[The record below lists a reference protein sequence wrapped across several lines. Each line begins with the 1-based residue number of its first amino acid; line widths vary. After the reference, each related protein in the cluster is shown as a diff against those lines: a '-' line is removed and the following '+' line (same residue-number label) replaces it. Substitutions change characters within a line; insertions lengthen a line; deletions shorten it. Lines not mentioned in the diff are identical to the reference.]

1 MCPIK
6 LMVVEDDPVWM
17 KCVCE
22 YVEKEEGI
30 TVVKQAYTKE
40 QAIQVNNEQV
50 DIVLMDLSLTK
61 DEADLS
67 GIEVARKLYSKGMK
81 KIIMLTSWEETDTIL
96 ESFDIGAINYVT
108 KTSYRDIPKAV
119 RDAYEGKVS
128 LHSDVSP
135 ILVKELKKERK
146 IKVLTPTE
154 RDVYELKEK
163 GLSRKQIAEK
173 LYKSVETVKKQLKVI
188 RSKIN

>member
-22 YVEKEEGI
+22 YVGKEEDI
-30 TVVKQAYTKE
+30 TIVKQAYTKE
-40 QAIQVNNEQV
+40 QAIQINNEQV
-50 DIVLMDLSLTK
+50 DIVLMDLSLTR

-67 GIEVARKLYSKGMK
+67 GIAVARELYSKGIK
-81 KIIMLTSWEETDTIL
+81 KIIMLTSWEETDAIL

-173 LYKSVETVKKQLKVI
+173 LYKSVETVKKQLKII

>member
-146 IKVLTPTE
+146 IKVLTPME

>member
-22 YVEKEEGI
+22 YVEKEEDI

-40 QAIQVNNEQV
+40 QAIQINNEQV
-50 DIVLMDLSLTK
+50 DIVLMDLSLTR

-67 GIEVARKLYSKGMK
+67 GIAVARELYSKGIK
-81 KIIMLTSWEETDTIL
+81 KIIMLTSWEETDAIL

-108 KTSYRDIPKAV
+108 KTSYRDIPQAV

-173 LYKSVETVKKQLKVI
+173 LYKSVETVKKQLKII

>member
-22 YVEKEEGI
+22 YVEKEEDI

-81 KIIMLTSWEETDTIL
+81 KIIMLTSWEEPDAIL

-173 LYKSVETVKKQLKVI
+173 LYKSVETVKKQLKII

>member
-22 YVEKEEGI
+22 YVEKEEDI

-50 DIVLMDLSLTK
+50 DIVLMDLSLTR

-67 GIEVARKLYSKGMK
+67 GIAVARELYSKGIK
-81 KIIMLTSWEETDTIL
+81 KIIMLTSWEETDAIL

>member
-22 YVEKEEGI
+22 YVEKEEDI
-30 TVVKQAYTKE
+30 TVIKQAYTKE

>member
-22 YVEKEEGI
+22 YVEKEEDI

-67 GIEVARKLYSKGMK
+67 GIEVARKLYSKGMR

>member
-22 YVEKEEGI
+22 YVEKEKDI

-40 QAIQVNNEQV
+40 QAIQINNKQV
-50 DIVLMDLSLTK
+50 DIVLMDLSLTR

-67 GIEVARKLYSKGMK
+67 GIAVARELYSKGIK
-81 KIIMLTSWEETDTIL
+81 KIIMLTSWEETDAIL

-173 LYKSVETVKKQLKVI
+173 LYKSVETVKKQLKII

>member
-22 YVEKEEGI
+22 YVEKEEDI

-40 QAIQVNNEQV
+40 QAIQINNEQV
-50 DIVLMDLSLTK
+50 DIVLMDLSLTR

-67 GIEVARKLYSKGMK
+67 GIALARELYSKGIK
-81 KIIMLTSWEETDTIL
+81 KIIMLTSWEETDAIL

-173 LYKSVETVKKQLKVI
+173 LYKSVETVKKQLKII

>member
-1 MCPIK
+1 
-6 LMVVEDDPVWM
+6 MVVEDDPVWM

-22 YVEKEEGI
+22 YVEKEEDI
-30 TVVKQAYTKE
+30 TVIKQAYTKE

-61 DEADLS
+61 DETDLS
-67 GIEVARKLYSKGMK
+67 GIEVARKLCSKGIK

-119 RDAYEGKVS
+119 RDAYKGKVS
-128 LHSDVSP
+128 LHADVSP

-163 GLSRKQIAEK
+163 GFSRKQIAEK

>member
-22 YVEKEEGI
+22 YVEKEEDI

>member
-22 YVEKEEGI
+22 YVEKEEDI

-50 DIVLMDLSLTK
+50 DIVLMDLSLTRDK
-61 DEADLS
+61 ADLS

>member
-22 YVEKEEGI
+22 YVEKEEDI

-40 QAIQVNNEQV
+40 QAIQINNEQV
-50 DIVLMDLSLTK
+50 DIVLMDLSLTR

-67 GIEVARKLYSKGMK
+67 GIAVARELYSKGIK
-81 KIIMLTSWEETDTIL
+81 KIIMLTSWEETDAIL

-173 LYKSVETVKKQLKVI
+173 LYKSVETVKKQLKII